1 MNTKNI
7 ISKVLIVTAW
17 IAVASGL
24 TTLLIAANRKE
35 QNHLCKD
42 VRITIKGVGEIF
54 YIDKGDIV
62 TILKNGSDKKLI
74 GQPLN
79 KMNLARMEK
88 LLEKSSWVR
97 DAEIYFDSHDVLHI
111 TAMEREPIARIFT
124 TAGTSFYMD
133 SAMKRMPLL
142 QKMSVRV
149 PVVTNLPWTKT
160 MNRRDSALVKEIRD
174 LSIFVMNDPFWNAQV
189 AQIDVVNGKAFEII
203 PTIGNH
209 IIRIG
214 NGENL
219 KEKFDRL
226 YLFYKKVLSKTGFD
240 HYSVVDVQYAG
251 QVVAMQRGTTSKV
264 DSLQLLKNIKQLMLQ
279 AQKEQAAQQPMD
291 IDSVNQPIVETKYK
305 SIDSVQAK
313 AIVEKPILLKTS
325 NTTKTTNTKPGPT
338 LKKTIA
344 KPKTVVKKKEVK
356 KTEGKKPKAVMRP
369 SP

>member
-1 MNTKNI
+1 
-7 ISKVLIVTAW
+7 
-17 IAVASGL
+17 
-24 TTLLIAANRKE
+24 
-35 QNHLCKD
+35 LCKD
-42 VRITIKGVGEIF
+42 VRITIKGVGETF

-88 LLEKSSWVR
+88 LLEGSSWVR

-111 TAMEREPIARIFT
+111 TAIEREPIARVFT
-124 TAGTSFYMD
+124 TTGTSFYLD

-149 PVVTNLPWTKT
+149 PVITNLPWTKT
-160 MNRRDSALVKEIRD
+160 MNGQDSALVKEARD
-174 LSIFVMNDPFWNAQV
+174 LSMFVMNDPFWNAQV

-240 HYSVVDVQYAG
+240 HYSVIDVQYAG
-251 QVVAMQRGTTSKV
+251 QVIGTQRGTTSKV
-264 DSLQLLKNIKQLMLQ
+264 DSLQLLKNIKELMLQ
-279 AQKEQAAQQPMD
+279 AQKAQEAQQPMD
-291 IDSVNQPIVETKYK
+291 IDLVNQSLGQTNK
-305 SIDSVQAK
+305 SIDSGQAK
-313 AIVEKPILLKTS
+313 LIVEKPILLKTS

-344 KPKTVVKKKEVK
+344 KQKTVIKKKEEK
-356 KTEGKKPKAVMRP
+356 KKGTTKPKAVMKKVN
-369 SP
+369 